1 MKKLIMI
8 TALAASLLLS
18 FPNVSTSSGMMGG
31 GMMEKMPK
39 RGVNPEDLP
48 DANSTEAKT
57 YSKFCSQCHPIP
69 SPMRNSAKNW
79 QALVDRMDTRMKRMS
94 RMGGGMMG
102 WMMGRRRVVAMSSS
116 EKKMIIR
123 YLQDN
128 ALKVFDKSTL
138 SSLDTMGYD
147 AFEKVCSQCHDL
159 PDPSIFTKFEWP
171 QVIRKMISNMKEM
184 EVAPPSADEKKAIL
198 EFLQNNA
205 KN

>member
-8 TALAASLLLS
+8 IALAASILFS
-18 FPNVSTSSGMMGG
+18 FPNVSTASGMMGG

-69 SPMRNSAKNW
+69 SPKRKPAKDW
-79 QALVDRMDTRMKRMS
+79 QALVDRMDKRMKMMS
-94 RMGGGMMG
+94 RMGGGMMS
-102 WMMGRRRVVAMSSS
+102 WMMGRPRVVAMSSS

-128 ALKVFDKSTL
+128 ALKALDKSTI
-138 SSLDTMGYD
+138 SSLDANGYD
-147 AFEKVCSQCHDL
+147 AFEKVCSRCHDL
-159 PDPSIFTKFEWP
+159 PDPSIFTKSEWP
-171 QVIRKMISNMKEM
+171 QVMQKMISNMKEM

-205 KN
+205 RN